1 MILNIEYKEGAEME
15 KRTQERFRQ
24 VLAIA
29 AADMEYQT
37 LQARCAELDGQVLAA
52 LEKLPEE
59 DRAALREYIRALGES
74 ALRLTEIAC
83 AG

>member
-1 MILNIEYKEGAEME
+1 ME
-15 KRTQERFRQ
+15 KTAQERFRH
-24 VLAIA
+24 VMTAA
-29 AADMEYQT
+29 AADTEYQT
-37 LQARCAELDGQVLAA
+37 LQARCTELDGQVLAA